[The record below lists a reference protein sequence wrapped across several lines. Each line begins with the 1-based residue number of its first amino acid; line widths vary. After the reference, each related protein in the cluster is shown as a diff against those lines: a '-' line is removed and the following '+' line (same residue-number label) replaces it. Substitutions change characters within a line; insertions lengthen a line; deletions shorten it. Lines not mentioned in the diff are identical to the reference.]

1 MAMLE
6 GNWKER
12 TTLLL
17 GGNAVEQLAHSRVM
31 IAGVGGVGAYAAEM
45 ICRAGVGHITIVDA
59 DCVALSNIN
68 RQLPAM
74 HSTVGRKKVELVA
87 ARLKDINPELDV
99 NAQCLFLDEETIPA
113 LLREGKFDFI
123 VDAIDTI
130 TPKVTLISEAI
141 RR

>member
-45 ICRAGVGHITIVDA
+45 ICRAG
-59 DCVALSNIN
+59 
-68 RQLPAM
+68 
-74 HSTVGRKKVELVA
+74 GRTYNYCRCRLRCTLKHKPSA
-87 ARLKDINPELDV
+87 ARHALYGG
-99 NAQCLFLDEETIPA
+99 AQK
-113 LLREGKFDFI
+113 G
-123 VDAIDTI
+123 
-130 TPKVTLISEAI
+130 
-141 RR
+141 